1 MSQPLRVAADPPSAA
16 TRRGCDMRS
25 GPRLRMRLLDAV
37 ALLLIAAP
45 AFAQERITLDE
56 AVRRATARN
65 PTALVAEQEIRRAE
79 GILKEVRAPALP
91 ILSANAIA
99 TRNDAERDLAGRPIA
114 PLSSRSANVNL
125 TVPLFVPQ
133 RWLAWSH
140 AGDQVD
146 IARTSLEDAR
156 RFVAVATARTYITV
170 MAQHRLVQVT
180 TQARDSARAHLED
193 AHARFEVGSGNRL
206 DEVRAGQEL
215 ASDEAQLAQA
225 QAGLSRAREVL
236 GVLVGADGPIEVGEQ
251 LALPAL
257 PAPEDAL
264 RDAEDNRPDVLA
276 SKQRTESAQSVLR
289 DSWADYMPL
298 LSAVAQP
305 FYNSPSTSTLP
316 ETGWQAQ
323 LVLSI
328 PLFDGG
334 FRYGVR
340 RERSALFEESKAQ
353 LEGLLRQARSEVR
366 AAFDAVRGA
375 DDSLRSARQAANLAR
390 QALDMSMLAYREGA
404 TNDLEVVDAERR
416 ARDADVAALSAEDTA
431 RQARIDLLAAS
442 GRFP

>member
-1 MSQPLRVAADPPSAA
+1 MRDCLVPSMVLLELAAVVLA
-16 TRRGCDMRS
+16 
-25 GPRLRMRLLDAV
+25 
-37 ALLLIAAP
+37 AAP
-45 AFAQERITLDE
+45 AFAAPPAPPMERLTLEE
-56 AVRRATARN
+56 AVRRAIARN
-65 PTALVAEQEIRRAE
+65 PTALIAEEEIRRAE
-79 GILKEVRAPALP
+79 GIVKEVRAGSLP
-91 ILSANAIA
+91 TLTANAAA
-99 TRNDAERDLAGRPIA
+99 TRIDDTRTVGSVVT
-114 PLSSRSANVNL
+114 PLNYRNANVNL
-125 TVPLFVPQ
+125 TIPLFAPQ
-133 RWLAWSH
+133 RWLAWKNSG
-140 AGDQVD
+140 AQVE
-146 IARTSLEDAR
+146 IARLSADDAR
-156 RFVAVATARTYITV
+156 RAVAVATARTYISV
-170 MAQHRLVQVT
+170 MAQHRLVQIT
-180 TQARDSARAHLED
+180 IQARDGARAHLED

-206 DEVRAGQEL
+206 DEVRAAQEV

-225 QAGLSRAREVL
+225 QAGLSRAREAL

-276 SKQRTESAQSVLR
+276 SKRRTESAHDVLR

-305 FYNSPSTSTLP
+305 FYNSPATPALP

-334 FRYGVR
+334 FRYGAR

-353 LEGLLRQARSEVR
+353 LEGLLRKARSEVR
-366 AAFDAVRGA
+366 AAFEAVRGA
-375 DDSLRSARQAANLAR
+375 DDSLRSARQTARLAH
-390 QALDMSMLAYREGA
+390 QALDMSTLAYREGA

-416 ARDADVAALSAEDTA
+416 ARDADVAALSAEDIA

>member
-1 MSQPLRVAADPPSAA
+1 
-16 TRRGCDMRS
+16 
-25 GPRLRMRLLDAV
+25 MRLLEAIAFLV
-37 ALLLIAAP
+37 IAAP

-65 PTALVAEQEIRRAE
+65 PTALIAEQEIRRAE

-91 ILSANAIA
+91 FLTANGIA

-114 PLSSRSANVNL
+114 PLSSRSANLNL

-146 IARTSLEDAR
+146 IARISLEDAR

-170 MAQHRLVQVT
+170 IAQHRLVQVT
-180 TQARDSARAHLED
+180 MQARDSARAHLDD

-206 DEVRAGQEL
+206 DEVRARQEL
-215 ASDEAQLAQA
+215 ATDEAQLAQA
-225 QAGLSRAREVL
+225 EANLVRAREAL
-236 GVLVGADGPIEVGEQ
+236 GVLVAAEGPIEVTEQ
-251 LALPAL
+251 LVLAAP
-257 PAPEDAL
+257 PAPDDAL
-264 RDAEDNRPDVLA
+264 REAEENRPDVRA
-276 SKQRTESAQSVLR
+276 SRQRAEAARRVLR
-289 DSWADYMPL
+289 DSWADYLPL
-298 LSAVAQP
+298 LTAVVQP
-305 FYNSPSTSTLP
+305 FYNSNTPTISSVP

-323 LVLSI
+323 LVLTL

-334 FRYGVR
+334 ARYGLH
-340 RERSALFEESKAQ
+340 RERSAVYEESKVQ
-353 LEGLLRQARSEVR
+353 LEGLLREARSEVR
-366 AAFDAVRGA
+366 GAFEAVRRA
-375 DDSLRSARQAANLAR
+375 DESVQSARQAAHLAHE
-390 QALDMSMLAYREGA
+390 ALDMTMLAYREGA

-431 RQARIDLLAAS
+431 RQARIDLLSAS